1 MRTHSP
7 HVAASTHL
15 LIGEVRAE
23 HKNERFADS
32 LTACSGID
40 SRFHAT
46 SCDPAAMPRQA
57 SYDRHVCFANCA
69 WRSEVRGL

>member
-1 MRTHSP
+1 MRTHSL

-40 SRFHAT
+40 SQVRRDIKIRGGGAPTHSPRT
-46 SCDPAAMPRQA
+46 AALAHLLEER
-57 SYDRHVCFANCA
+57 
-69 WRSEVRGL
+69 

>member
-1 MRTHSP
+1 MTCVPTPSPHVTASAHLLVARLEQGLGVSGVRTHSP

-40 SRFHAT
+40 SHA
-46 SCDPAAMPRQA
+46 DK
-57 SYDRHVCFANCA
+57 
-69 WRSEVRGL
+69 